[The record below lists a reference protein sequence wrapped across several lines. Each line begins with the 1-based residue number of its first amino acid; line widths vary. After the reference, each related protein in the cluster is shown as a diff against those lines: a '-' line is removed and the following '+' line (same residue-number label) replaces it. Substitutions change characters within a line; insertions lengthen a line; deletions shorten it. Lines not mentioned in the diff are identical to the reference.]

1 MKLGWML
8 PISEGE
14 LGGQTARFTE
24 LTAIA
29 RDAEQMGFDS
39 LWVQDH
45 LISRMVGKEEEGVW
59 ECFTMLGALAA
70 VTSRVTLGPLVAC
83 TSFRNPALLA
93 KMADT
98 LDDISGGRFVLGLGA
113 GWHEPEYQA
122 FGYPFD
128 HLATRFEE
136 SLEIIVPLIRKGK
149 VSYSGQYVTAD
160 DAVLRPRGPSK
171 GGMPILIGARRPRM
185 LSLIARYA
193 DAYNTVWH
201 MDPAVVTQRWDEM
214 KAACKA
220 IDRDPATLEL
230 TAGTIV
236 RLLGPETPR
245 DPESKFIQG
254 EPEEVAQRLRGFAD
268 VGVQHLIVVLD
279 PVNQQIL
286 DRFARVIELVRAS

>member
-8 PISEGE
+8 PLGE
-14 LGGQTARFTE
+14 RDMAGQTPRYSDLAAMSRS
-24 LTAIA
+24 
-29 RDAEQMGFDS
+29 AEQMGFDS
-39 LWVQDH
+39 IWVADH
-45 LISRMVGKEEEGVW
+45 LISRMAGQDEEGVW
-59 ECFTMLGALAA
+59 ECFTLLGALAA
-70 VTSRVTLGPLVAC
+70 VTSQVTLGPLVAC
-83 TSFRNPALLA
+83 TSFRNPGLLA

-98 LDDISGGRFVLGLGA
+98 LDEISGGRFVLGLGA
-113 GWHEPEYQA
+113 GWHEPEYSA

-128 HLATRFEE
+128 HLASRFEE

-149 VSYSGQYVTAD
+149 VSYSGQYVSAE

-171 GGMPILIGARRPRM
+171 GAMQILIGARRPRM
-185 LSLIARYA
+185 LRLIARYA

-245 DPESKFIQG
+245 DPESKYIQG

-268 VGVQHLIVVLD
+268 VGVQHLIVILD
-279 PVNQQIL
+279 PVTPQIL
-286 DRFARVIELVRAS
+286 DRFARVIELVRA

>member
-8 PISEGE
+8 PMGE
-14 LGGQTARFTE
+14 RELNGQPPRYSDYTAMSRN
-24 LTAIA
+24 
-29 RDAEQMGFDS
+29 AEQMGFDS
-39 LWVQDH
+39 LWVADH
-45 LISRMVGKEEEGVW
+45 LISRMAGEDEEGVW
-59 ECFTMLGALAA
+59 ECFTLLGALAA

-98 LDDISGGRFVLGLGA
+98 LDEISGGRFVLGLGA

-128 HLATRFEE
+128 HLASRFEE
-136 SLEIIVPLIRKGK
+136 ALEIIVPLIRKGR
-149 VSYSGQYVTAD
+149 VSYSGQYVAAE

-171 GGMPILIGARRPRM
+171 GALPILIGARRPRM

-201 MDPAVVTQRWDEM
+201 MDPAIVTQRWDDM

-236 RLLGPETPR
+236 RLLGPETPH
-245 DPESKFIQG
+245 DPASKYIQG

-268 VGVQHLIVVLD
+268 VGVQHLIVILD
-279 PVNQQIL
+279 PVSHEIL
-286 DRFARVIELVRAS
+286 DRFARVVELLRA

>member
-1 MKLGWML
+1 MKLGLML
-8 PISEGE
+8 PIDEKALAGE
-14 LGGQTARFTE
+14 TPRFRDISG
-24 LTAIA
+24 IA
-29 RDAEQMGFDS
+29 RMAEQVGFDS
-39 LWVQDH
+39 LWVADH
-45 LISRMVGKEEEGVW
+45 LIFGPRGKDEEGTW
-59 ECFTMLGALAA
+59 ECFTLLSALAA

-98 LDDISGGRFVLGLGA
+98 LDDISEGRFVLGLGA

-136 SLEIIVPLIRKGK
+136 SLEIIVPLLRKGA
-149 VSYSGQYVTAD
+149 VSYSGRYVSTD

-171 GGMPILIGARRPRM
+171 GALPILIGAHRPRM

-193 DAYNTVWH
+193 DAYNTAWH
-201 MDPAVVTQRWDEM
+201 MDPAIVTQRWDDV

-230 TAGTIV
+230 TAGTMV
-236 RLLGPETPR
+236 RLLGPDTPH
-245 DPESKFIQG
+245 DPESKYIQG
-254 EPEEVAQRLRGFAD
+254 EPEVVAEKLRGFAE
-268 VGVQHLIVVLD
+268 VGVQHLIVALN
-279 PVNQQIL
+279 PVNEQIV
-286 DRFARVIELVRAS
+286 DRFARVMELLKA

>member
-1 MKLGWML
+1 MKLGLML
-8 PISEGE
+8 PIGE
-14 LGGQTARFTE
+14 TELAGNTPRFTD
-24 LTAIA
+24 LADMA
-29 RDAEQMGFDS
+29 RSAEQIGLDS
-39 LWVQDH
+39 VWVADH
-45 LISRMVGKEEEGVW
+45 LISRMAGKDEEGVW
-59 ECFTMLGALAA
+59 ECFTLLGALAA

-113 GWHEPEYQA
+113 GWHEPEYAA

-136 SLEIIVPLIRKGK
+136 SLEIIVPLLRKGS
-149 VSYSGQYVTAD
+149 VSYSGQYVSTG

-171 GGMPILIGARRPRM
+171 GAMPILIGARRPRM

-214 KAACKA
+214 KAACRA

-236 RLLGPETPR
+236 RLLGPDTPA
-245 DPESKFIQG
+245 DPESKYIQG
-254 EPEEVAQRLRGFAD
+254 EPEEVAQRLRGFAE

-279 PVNQQIL
+279 PISHPVVE
-286 DRFARVIELVRAS
+286 RFARVAELLKS

>member
-1 MKLGWML
+1 MKLGLML
-8 PISEGE
+8 PIGE
-14 LGGQTARFTE
+14 TELAGDTPRFTD
-24 LTAIA
+24 LADMA
-29 RDAEQMGFDS
+29 RSAEQMGLDS
-39 LWVQDH
+39 VWVADH
-45 LISRMVGKEEEGVW
+45 LISRMAGKDEEGVW
-59 ECFTMLGALAA
+59 ECFTLLGALAA

-113 GWHEPEYQA
+113 GWHEPEYAA

-136 SLEIIVPLIRKGK
+136 SLEIIVPLLRKGS
-149 VSYSGQYVTAD
+149 VSYSGQYVSTG

-171 GGMPILIGARRPRM
+171 GAMPILIGARRPRM

-214 KAACKA
+214 KAACRA

-236 RLLGPETPR
+236 RLLGPDTPA
-245 DPESKFIQG
+245 DPASKYIQG
-254 EPEEVAQRLRGFAD
+254 EPEEVAQRLRGFAE

-279 PVNQQIL
+279 PISHPVVE
-286 DRFARVIELVRAS
+286 RFARVAELLKS

>member
-1 MKLGWML
+1 MKLGLML
-8 PISEGE
+8 PIGE
-14 LGGQTARFTE
+14 TELAGDTPRFTD
-24 LTAIA
+24 LADMA
-29 RDAEQMGFDS
+29 RSAEQMGLDS
-39 LWVQDH
+39 VWVADH
-45 LISRMVGKEEEGVW
+45 LISRMAGKDEEGVW
-59 ECFTMLGALAA
+59 ECFTLLGALAA

-98 LDDISGGRFVLGLGA
+98 LDDISSGRFVLGLGA
-113 GWHEPEYQA
+113 GWHEPEYAA

-136 SLEIIVPLIRKGK
+136 SLEIIVPLLRKGS
-149 VSYSGQYVTAD
+149 VSYSGQYVSTG

-171 GGMPILIGARRPRM
+171 GAMPILIGARRPRM

-214 KAACKA
+214 KAACRA

-236 RLLGPETPR
+236 RLLGPDTPH
-245 DPESKFIQG
+245 DPESKYIQG
-254 EPEEVAQRLRGFAD
+254 EPEEVAQRLRGFAE

-279 PVNQQIL
+279 PISHPVVE
-286 DRFARVIELVRAS
+286 RFARVAELLKS